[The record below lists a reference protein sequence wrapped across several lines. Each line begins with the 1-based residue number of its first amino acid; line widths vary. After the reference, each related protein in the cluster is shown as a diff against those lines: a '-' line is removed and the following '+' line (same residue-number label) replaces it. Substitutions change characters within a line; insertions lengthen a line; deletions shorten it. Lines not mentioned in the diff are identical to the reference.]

1 MAGKGQTR
9 LQVIDAFDHPHGGR
23 ILRLRLAAG
32 DPPGVRD
39 LRGRSLTLTGP
50 RGEERTARVA
60 GFPLFG
66 GKVSD
71 TRIRETGRVDV
82 RVEGTNGDLD
92 AVDLS
97 WTVDLSR
104 S

>member
-23 ILRLRLAAG
+23 ILRLRLASG
-32 DPPGVRD
+32 DAPGVRD
-39 LRGRSLTLTGP
+39 LKGRSLTLTGP

-60 GFPLFG
+60 GFPLLG

-82 RVEGTNGDLD
+82 LVEGSNGDLGV
-92 AVDLS
+92 VDLS
-97 WTVDLSR
+97 WTVDISR

>member
-9 LQVIDAFDHPHGGR
+9 LHVIDAFDHPHGGR

-32 DPPGVRD
+32 DPPSVRD

-66 GKVSD
+66 GNVTD
-71 TRIRETGRVDV
+71 TRIKETGRVDV
-82 RVEGTNGDLD
+82 RVEGSDGDLD
-92 AVDLS
+92 VVGLS
-97 WTVDLSR
+97 WTADLSR